1 MGAREAIS
9 LGPESFSEA
18 FPFHFAFDEDL
29 QIVALGRALKR
40 KFPSIGLGRPF
51 SDCFKIRRPTDFSVC
66 SESFSDKKTLYL
78 IEVQQSTLVLR
89 GQIIKHTEQCFLFL
103 GSPWFSNTEDV
114 IAAGLTM
121 DDFAIHDPVIDLL
134 QLLQSQRMAFQDIK
148 QFTERLKTQKEK
160 LSQANRDLE
169 QQNKTLQQT
178 EQRLRHQ
185 ESEARKLALVAAG
198 TDNAVIITDAN
209 GLTEWVNAG
218 FTKQTGYELDD
229 IIGRKPG
236 HLLQG
241 EETDS
246 KTAAFMGS
254 QIAEGNS
261 FHVEIVNYTKSGEPR
276 WIEIE
281 CQPVQDNQGG
291 ITNFIAIESD
301 ITARKNAEHSL
312 RQAKQ
317 SAEEA
322 NRLKSEFLAT
332 VSHEIRT
339 PMNGVLGMSELLLD
353 SKLDSKQLSLLQTI
367 RSSADSLLAV
377 INDVLDLSKIESGK
391 LEIHQETFSLRSLI
405 DNVLGSVC
413 ERCSQKGVELNGIV
427 HHSIVDSLFGDR
439 GKLQQILINLIG
451 NAAKFTERG
460 EVRLEVYEL
469 SRYNNTT
476 NLEFTIID
484 SGIGFDSS
492 ESEKIFESFR
502 QSDSGLARKHGGT
515 GLGLSISKKLT
526 EILGGTIKAT
536 GQLNRGAQFTC
547 RIPMKLA
554 TAEQNTEPP
563 IEQINARVSIEGIH
577 ASSSKAISNHL
588 TYLSIPHLICEDEA
602 ASLHFFKSSDDGPHL
617 KRVIIRDEA
626 QHEAKRFPL
635 PSGVKE
641 IERIT
646 LVSIGGKYHVSPE
659 ERVLLKPLRFLSL
672 KNSLQA
678 TVEGLA
684 ANTNP
689 NSASPQIVSP
699 RYRRILVAED
709 NPINRQLIQ
718 EVLHRLNL
726 GSTIVNN
733 GNEVLELMENEAFDC
748 ILMDC
753 QMPELDGLQTTREIR
768 KREAQKEGSDT
779 QRTTI
784 IAMTANALV
793 GDRERCLNAGM
804 DDYMAKP
811 IRFAEVKSK
820 LLVTEKDGPLSES
833 SSPLPTPKDSGIRST
848 LEILIDQIGSEAVL
862 ELTQDLLKDA
872 PIRLEKIQ
880 KLQQSSDLEPLQL
893 EAHSLKSVCQT
904 YGLTESATLLQTIE
918 TAIGENQ
925 RTDFSDLITR
935 LVLAYGEESA
945 KLKKTLDQL
954 QTTQETAS

>member
-1 MGAREAIS
+1 MAVPEALS

-29 QIVALGRALKR
+29 QIVALGRALER
-40 KFPSIGLGRPF
+40 KISSIEIGQTF
-51 SDCFKIRRPTDFSVC
+51 TDCFRVRRPTDFITSP
-66 SESFSDKKTLYL
+66 ESFSDEKTLFL
-78 IEVQQSTLVLR
+78 IEVNQSTLVLR
-89 GQIIKHTEQCFLFL
+89 GQIIRHTEKSYLFL

-134 QLLQSQRMAFQDIK
+134 QLLQSQKMAFQDIK
-148 QFTERLKTQKEK
+148 QFTEKLKTQKEK
-160 LSQANRDLE
+160 LSQANQDLE

-178 EQRLRHQ
+178 EQRLRQ
-185 ESEARKLALVAAG
+185 KEAEARKLALVAAG
-198 TDNAVIITDAN
+198 TDNAVIITDAK

-218 FTKQTGYELDD
+218 FTKQTGYELSD
-229 IIGRKPG
+229 IAGKKPG
-236 HLLQG
+236 RLLQG
-241 EETDS
+241 EDTDS
-246 KTAAFMGS
+246 ATAKIMGTN
-254 QIAEGNS
+254 IAQGKS
-261 FHVEIVNYTKSGEPR
+261 FHVEIINYTKSRESR

-281 CQPVQDNQGG
+281 CQPIRDESGV

-301 ITARKNAEHSL
+301 ITARKHAEQSL

-391 LEIHQETFSLRSLI
+391 LEIHEETFSLRNLI

-413 ERCSQKGVELNGIV
+413 ERCSQKGVELNAIV
-427 HHSIVDSLFGDR
+427 APDIIDSLLGDR

-460 EVRLEVYEL
+460 EVRLDVHEL
-469 SRYNNTT
+469 SRYKNIST
-476 NLEFTIID
+476 LEFTIID
-484 SGIGFDSS
+484 SGIGFDPS
-492 ESEKIFESFR
+492 ESDKIFESFR

-536 GQLNRGAQFTC
+536 GQLNQGAQFTC
-547 RIPMKLA
+547 RIPMEFTPSERKNA
-554 TAEQNTEPP
+554 VPVDP
-563 IEQINARVSIEGIH
+563 IAVQVSIEAIH
-577 ASSSKAISNHL
+577 PSSAKAISNHL
-588 TYLSIPHLICEDEA
+588 SFLNIPHLISDGEKTTQQ
-602 ASLHFFKSSDDGPHL
+602 FFNSNSTSNDLKS
-617 KRVIIRDEA
+617 VIIRDEA
-626 QHEAKRFPL
+626 QAALERARQ
-635 PSGVKE
+635 E
-641 IERIT
+641 IVEENVEIIT
-646 LVSIGGKYHVSPE
+646 LVSLGGDHPIAAK

-672 KNSLQA
+672 KNSLQGTADGLEANA
-678 TVEGLA
+678 TPDSSTSQKL
-684 ANTNP
+684 
-689 NSASPQIVSP
+689 SP
-699 RYRRILVAED
+699 RYKRILVAED

-718 EVLHRLNL
+718 EVLHRLKL
-726 GSTIVNN
+726 GSTIVKN
-733 GNEVLELMENEAFDC
+733 GNEVLERLENEDFDC

-753 QMPELDGLQTTREIR
+753 QMPELDGLETTREIR
-768 KREAQKEGSDT
+768 KREAQSEGGKT
-779 QRTTI
+779 YRTTI

-811 IRFAEVKSK
+811 IRFAEVKDK
-820 LLVTEKDGPLSES
+820 LLVTDMENTLSNDSPEEPKLDDS
-833 SSPLPTPKDSGIRST
+833 SIQST
-848 LEILIDQIGSEAVL
+848 LDTLHDELGPEAVF
-862 ELTQDLLKDA
+862 ELTQDFLEDA
-872 PIRLEKIQ
+872 PIRLENIK
-880 KLQQSSDLEPLQL
+880 KLQNSLDIKGLRLET
-893 EAHSLKSVCQT
+893 HSLKSVCQT
-904 YGLTESATLLQTIE
+904 YGLLDSAERLQAIE
-918 TAIGENQ
+918 TATIENQ
-925 RTDFSDLITR
+925 NTDFSNLVDRLIPAFE
-935 LVLAYGEESA
+935 VESS
-945 KLKKTLDQL
+945 KLRTILNQFKTDR
-954 QTTQETAS
+954 E